1 MSVPKSIEHKG
12 LIESIQGN
20 KISVSFIALSG
31 CASCHAKGLCTTSD
45 MQEKSIE
52 VFDVSNQYKVGEEV
66 NVILKQSL
74 GFKAVWLGYVLPFV
88 LVLILLIVLTELTG
102 NEAISGLGALSILV
116 PYYLLLIFFRKKLQK
131 TFSFIIQKLD

>member
-31 CASCHAKGLCTTSD
+31 CASCHAKGYCSTSD

-52 VFDVSNQYKVGEEV
+52 VFDVSNLYKIGEEV
-66 NVILKQSL
+66 NVILKQSA
-74 GFKAVWLGYVLPFV
+74 GFKAVWLGYVLPFL
-88 LVLILLIVLTELTG
+88 LVIILLIILTVLTG
-102 NEAISGLGALSILV
+102 NEAVSGLGALSILV
-116 PYYLLLIFFRKKLQK
+116 PYYLLLILFRKKLQK